1 MHQHLINASL
11 QVVPI
16 IQNKHPYKWIDEVIE
31 IIKKSGLT
39 YDLGAFA
46 TVVEGKYDE
55 VMKLVNDVNEYLF
68 KKGCHEWVMSVQLQI
83 RSHDSITIAEKLEN
97 A

>member
-55 VMKLVNDVNEYLF
+55 VMKLVNDVN
-68 KKGCHEWVMSVQLQI
+68 
-83 RSHDSITIAEKLEN
+83 KLV
-97 A
+97 